1 MALFGKK
8 KKKGAEDEASLTP
21 MEEPAKEEVSSAEE
35 VPAAAPKLKVRPD
48 VYTLLLGLS
57 VAALVIA
64 SVLLYLNMA
73 DYGSSPL
80 SGIPKA

>member
-8 KKKGAEDEASLTP
+8 KKKGAEDAAPVTPEEGSPKKKKETEEA
-21 MEEPAKEEVSSAEE
+21 
-35 VPAAAPKLKVRPD
+35 VPAAPKPRVRPD

-57 VAALVIA
+57 VAALLVA
-64 SVLLYLNMA
+64 VVLLYLNIA
-73 DYGSSPL
+73 GYGASPL